1 MDFPSNPSGGKFR
14 LKVSGLANT
23 QAYLNGLEGMRQLQ
37 RLSKFPLKLFT
48 AFWLEGAETTK
59 MVHTFVR
66 QGRAKV
72 LLKSNAP
79 RPTEAEMAAAV
90 AQLKDLPRFIP
101 FFVVV
106 IMPLPGVTEG
116 YALVAVTLEKW
127 LGNKVRLLPSEFR
140 KIFLPET
147 RESVN

>member
-1 MDFPSNPSGGKFR
+1 
-14 LKVSGLANT
+14 
-23 QAYLNGLEGMRQLQ
+23 
-37 RLSKFPLKLFT
+37 
-48 AFWLEGAETTK
+48 